1 MSDSPPDELPDERS
15 FERSHELREPLV
27 EPDRSDWEGFWLRF
41 VAHHPD
47 LKGSDPADVFA
58 FGDHR
63 ALADELAQLVLAGTK
78 TATTAALPA
87 FHAVGMPL
95 PKRGDLSVVLRGDG
109 TPVCV
114 IRTVDLVVCRFDEVG
129 AEFAAAE
136 GEGDRS
142 LAYWREAHA
151 QVFRREGERLG
162 YAYDPALEVAC
173 ERFEVVWRGD

>member
-1 MSDSPPDELPDERS
+1 MSAERVPVAEPDPTTWRAFWER
-15 FERSHELREPLV
+15 FLHANPAYRDREPV
-27 EPDRSDWEGFWLRF
+27 
-41 VAHHPD
+41 
-47 LKGSDPADVFA
+47 DVFA

-162 YAYDPALEVAC
+162 YAFDPALEVAC